1 MISLLEISCFQP
13 SELVIV
19 IAIAIAIMSRGRT
32 EVKML
37 KAQSQDY
44 HVLRKKR
51 HVYRGFLPMIW
62 RRNFQDWQ
70 HYPAIITLVLT
81 DDEINLEDN

>member
-1 MISLLEISCFQP
+1 MMIPLLEISCFQP

-37 KAQSQDY
+37 KTQSQDY
-44 HVLRKKR
+44 HV
-51 HVYRGFLPMIW
+51 
-62 RRNFQDWQ
+62 
-70 HYPAIITLVLT
+70 
-81 DDEINLEDN
+81 